1 MDVGPAHPGRDATV
15 AVLARTQLFGGLDGA
30 ALERLADAAVQR
42 DLRRGEVVF
51 SQGDEGDSLYV
62 VASGRLKLAVT
73 TQHGSTIVL
82 TTVAHP
88 DTFGELAVVDGR
100 PRSATV
106 VALEPSVL
114 LAVGRPTV
122 LSLLSD
128 SAAVSEALLR
138 GIGATVRRLTEQA
151 ADLALLDLTAR
162 VAKLLVTL
170 ADQHDVP
177 DAAVADPVVELTLT
191 QTDMAHMV
199 GGTRQSVNQILAGF
213 AARGLIEV
221 RGRTI
226 VLRRLAE
233 MKRRAG
239 L

>member
-1 MDVGPAHPGRDATV
+1 MDAGPTPSGHDDAM
-15 AVLARTQLFGGLDGA
+15 AVLARTNLFGGLDEA
-30 ALERLADAAVQR
+30 ALALVADAAEPRSYRR
-42 DLRRGEVVF
+42 DAVVF
-51 SQGDEGDSLYV
+51 SQGDEGSLLYV

-73 TQHGSTIVL
+73 TASGSTIVL
-82 TTVAHP
+82 TTLTHP
-88 DTFGELAVVDGR
+88 DTFGELALIDGR

-106 VALEPSVL
+106 VALEPSSL
-114 LAVGRPTV
+114 LAVGRQTL

-128 SAAVSEALLR
+128 RPSVSDALLR

-170 ADQHDVP
+170 ADQHGGATASGT
-177 DAAVADPVVELTLT
+177 DAVVELHLT
-191 QTDMAHMV
+191 QADMARMV
-199 GGTRQSVNQILAGF
+199 GGTRQSVNQILSGF

-226 VLRRLAE
+226 LLRRLAE